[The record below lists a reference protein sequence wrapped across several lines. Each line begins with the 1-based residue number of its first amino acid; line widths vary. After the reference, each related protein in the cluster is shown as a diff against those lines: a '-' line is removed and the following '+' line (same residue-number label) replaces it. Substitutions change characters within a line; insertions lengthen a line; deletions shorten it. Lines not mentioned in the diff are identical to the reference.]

1 MRFFITLKE
10 KLFVEKQLKRGN
22 IIPLLKYIALRL
34 RVSHFFFLHRIE
46 YRMRVWFAPYAFW
59 LWNHEQYVRE
69 DELFFSRFLQ
79 EGDVV
84 VDAGAHLGTLTMT
97 ASNHVGKTGRVIACE
112 PHPKTYQY
120 LSRNIKDNYCSN
132 VMLHNVAVGDI
143 SHNVYM
149 TSHYVSDMNRV
160 TDSGTVKV
168 SMSTL
173 DDLLKDEEHITLLK
187 LDVEGYELPALMGAK
202 QILAKTDAVYFESA
216 ALSFKERGY
225 SLSDIITLLKEC
237 GFTTYKQEDNFALQE
252 IGLDHRTKERYE
264 NLIALKDATL
274 YTSRII

>member
-22 IIPLLKYIALRL
+22 SIPLLKYIALRL
-34 RVSHFFFLHRIE
+34 RVSHYFFLHRTG

-69 DELFFSRFLQ
+69 DELFFSRFLE

-112 PHPKTYQY
+112 PHPKTFQY
-120 LSRNIKDNYCSN
+120 LSQNIKDNHCSN
-132 VMLHNVAVGDI
+132 VTLHNVALGDI
-143 SHNVYM
+143 SHTVNM
-149 TSHYVSDMNRV
+149 TSHYVSDMNHIA
-160 TDSGTVKV
+160 DNGNVKV

-173 DDLLKDEEHITLLK
+173 DDLLKDEERITLLK

-216 ALSFKERGY
+216 ARSFKERGY
-225 SLSDIITLLKEC
+225 ALSDIITLLKGR
-237 GFTTYKQEDNFALQE
+237 GFTTYKQEENFVLRE
-252 IGLDHRTKERYE
+252 IGVDHITKERYE
-264 NLIALKDATL
+264 NLIALKDTTS
-274 YTSRII
+274 YTSRLI